1 MGGRKEEERMPY
13 NSSRHFT
20 FPQTQPTTEVPG
32 LSVRRGG
39 WGSLSSLLL
48 CTPHS
53 AAFTACL
60 EGNAWHSLERHLL
73 NKSHFSE
80 RTQARARL
88 PVLAG
93 FLFHV
98 TTPWCFLPSITTH
111 GRVMVPLSRLKKPR
125 IPISRC
131 CLLTSRMH
139 RRREQRKTSVQTQSV
154 FRAQA
159 RAFWRHIAF
168 LTWSTAWETCSSP
181 SQRPSETMK

>member
-1 MGGRKEEERMPY
+1 MGGRKEEGRMPY
-13 NSSRHFT
+13 NSGSI
-20 FPQTQPTTEVPG
+20 QPPATSPFHRPSPLQRCLAYQSDEGGEGASPLSCCAPHILQRSLRALRVTTD
-32 LSVRRGG
+32 
-39 WGSLSSLLL
+39 
-48 CTPHS
+48 
-53 AAFTACL
+53 TAQKDIYF
-60 EGNAWHSLERHLL
+60 

-159 RAFWRHIAF
+159 RAF
-168 LTWSTAWETCSSP
+168 
-181 SQRPSETMK
+181 